1 MRTSQRIFAF
11 LTAAMLATGTLA
23 GCGSLSH
30 SIAKDGSRAGQMV
43 WPQPADTN
51 PLRKGGTTP
60 KLDKLRQVQAGQ
72 GMNKIISLIGAPH
85 FGEGFWY
92 VREWNYLFKLPT
104 ADGSTTQCQYK
115 ILFDSAD
122 IARSFYWSP
131 ASCAD
136 LLNPPPP
143 PPPPPTVTTF
153 TLSADALFA
162 FDKAGLADITQKGT
176 AELDDIAG
184 KLNAPEAK
192 AAHVEVT
199 GYTDRIGSDAYNQ
212 KLSERRAKTVRD
224 YLVSKGVAAER
235 VASAG
240 RGKADPV
247 ATCSDKSKAKLIACL
262 APNRR
267 VTIEVNAAH

>member
-1 MRTSQRIFAF
+1 MRTSHRNFAF
-11 LTAAMLATGTLA
+11 LTAALLASGTLA

-30 SIAKDGSRAGQMV
+30 NIAKDGSGAGQMV
-43 WPQPADTN
+43 WPRPADTN

-60 KLDKLRQVQAGQ
+60 KLDNLRKVQAGQ

-92 VREWNYLFKLPT
+92 VREWNYLFNLHA

-115 ILFDSAD
+115 ILFDSTD

-143 PPPPPTVTTF
+143 PPPPKPTTF

-162 FDKAGLADITQKGT
+162 FNKASLTDITTEGR
-176 AELDDIAG
+176 AELDALAT
-184 KLNAPEAK
+184 KLNAPDVHTD
-192 AAHVEVT
+192 HVHVV

-212 KLSERRAKTVRD
+212 KLSERRANTVRD
-224 YLVSKGVAAER
+224 YLVGKGVAADR
-235 VASAG
+235 IDAAG

-247 ATCSDKSKAKLIACL
+247 KSCDDKSRARLIACL

-267 VTIEVNAAH
+267 VTIEVSATH